1 MFAYVRF
8 RDDNEKRIVPVAA
21 CKHLKPNDTSDF
33 NPRKW
38 YKVFWKDETHC
49 DHYHVRS
56 TTEDDARK
64 ATEKRTSI
72 PQRPGSDSSYS
83 CSSNEVDGSFEEKK
97 NLVLCEGCSRKPEQQ
112 VAPLPSPS
120 IPGSPEVAHT
130 SAREADYVPT
140 DGEVHL
146 GKGITIP
153 EGLYSRLMSTKS
165 ETRFV
170 REAAIAIYSTAG
182 LLHKNVVGKTKMSH
196 GGDPDASAVIQGKGQ
211 LDLDRPCGAVGS
223 GETCWLCEDFPAWNS
238 VIHALNLEL
247 AETAPGTLRLHFVP
261 NSQKEDLMT
270 AAREASVILSSLLC
284 HHLCIQEVYLECVF
298 STNTPA
304 PQPLFPISMRRQ
316 SSSPASRSLRKLR
329 ISESGSLVYRYCPA
343 NASVHL
349 DLRDMDAVIGLQTLY
364 VDLGRFSQCF
374 AAEIDALLERNR
386 NTLKNVEIFEA
397 RPAQNKLR
405 MVEHLAAC
413 KVLALKS
420 LEYGD
425 IAAPD
430 VDGMVSLLRGPTTL
444 KEASVKPVLP
454 RQLLLIAK
462 ALETNCCLTK
472 LTLYVKTRD
481 SVEELFAALEVNK
494 HLKELFLNNVFYN
507 DLNSSCMRAVAS
519 ALKNNKCLQT
529 LCMSGLNLPGGEMG
543 QWSRALSKNDTLQLL
558 SIHCKDIPIS
568 DVSALCEALRVNRS
582 LKKLKLSEVRGS
594 EEERSSLARQ
604 LLEGNCY
611 DRVHLGHWTEPY
623 LRVLSPVLA
632 SSDAGTTE
640 LWLSNIGELSHD
652 SVSALFNAL
661 ASNKKVTSLKMDV
674 MLEPDHR
681 VALLC
686 ETLKKNRFIEF
697 LSINICNGNCAN
709 EILRALTVNSGI
721 TKLEM
726 ALRVPA
732 VEKTAAAFS
741 DMLSRNSAI
750 TNISVDFDT
759 DDPQPLL
766 EAYAQGLSG
775 NRLIYR
781 AGYGVRGGSYI
792 PPSLNVPVRRNR
804 ASLNRAMD
812 FVLERREDR
821 HCVECFE
828 LFFGRSYLISSL
840 VEIAEMSDVEA
851 RVGVAS
857 AENRRQEKYMILAG
871 VVQRSVVCW
880 PADVTQIDALNW
892 ECWRA
897 IARYL
902 KVADICL
909 Q

>member
-1 MFAYVRF
+1 
-8 RDDNEKRIVPVAA
+8 
-21 CKHLKPNDTSDF
+21 
-33 NPRKW
+33 
-38 YKVFWKDETHC
+38 
-49 DHYHVRS
+49 
-56 TTEDDARK
+56 
-64 ATEKRTSI
+64 
-72 PQRPGSDSSYS
+72 
-83 CSSNEVDGSFEEKK
+83 
-97 NLVLCEGCSRKPEQQ
+97 
-112 VAPLPSPS
+112 
-120 IPGSPEVAHT
+120 
-130 SAREADYVPT
+130 
-140 DGEVHL
+140 
-146 GKGITIP
+146 
-153 EGLYSRLMSTKS
+153 
-165 ETRFV
+165 
-170 REAAIAIYSTAG
+170 
-182 LLHKNVVGKTKMSH
+182 MSH
-196 GGDPDASAVIQGKGQ
+196 GGDPDASAVIQWKGQ

-247 AETAPGTLRLHFVP
+247 AETAPGTLHLRFVP
-261 NSQKEDLMT
+261 NSQKKDLVT

-316 SSSPASRSLRKLR
+316 SSSPASRSLRSLR
-329 ISESGSLVYRYCPA
+329 ISESGSLVYRRYTSTLA
-343 NASVHL
+343 NSAS
-349 DLRDMDAVIGLQTLY
+349 AW
-364 VDLGRFSQCF
+364 

-430 VDGMVSLLRGPTTL
+430 VDGM
-444 KEASVKPVLP
+444 
-454 RQLLLIAK
+454 
-462 ALETNCCLTK
+462 
-472 LTLYVKTRD
+472 
-481 SVEELFAALEVNK
+481 
-494 HLKELFLNNVFYN
+494 
-507 DLNSSCMRAVAS
+507 
-519 ALKNNKCLQT
+519 
-529 LCMSGLNLPGGEMG
+529 
-543 QWSRALSKNDTLQLL
+543 
-558 SIHCKDIPIS
+558 DIPIS
-568 DVSALCEALRVNRS
+568 DVSALCEALRVNRG

-604 LLEGNCY
+604 LLEDNCY

-640 LWLSNIGELSHD
+640 LWLWNIGELSHD

-750 TNISVDFDT
+750 THISVDFDT
-759 DDPQPLL
+759 DDPRPLL

-781 AGYGVRGGSYI
+781 AGYGVRGGTYI

-828 LFFGRSYLISSL
+828 LFFGRSCLISSL
-840 VEIAEMSDVEA
+840 VEIAEMSGVEA

-857 AENRRQEKYMILAG
+857 AENRRQEKYMIYPCHTGKLNRCYT
-871 VVQRSVVCW
+871 QLQL
-880 PADVTQIDALNW
+880 ADVTTVTVNQTEASSNVPLFAGLPTS
-892 ECWRA
+892 RKST
-897 IARYL
+897 R
-902 KVADICL
+902 
-909 Q
+909 